1 MNGLYDK
8 LREYSTSDYY
18 GFHMPGHKRHAPGDI
33 DLPYGIDITEIEGFD
48 DLHHAAGILKDA
60 QELAAKVYGADE
72 TGFLV
77 NGSTAG
83 ILSAILG
90 CTRRGDRILAAR
102 HCHKSVYH
110 AIDMNGLRPVYLYP
124 EFDENIHMNM
134 EISVSAVKTAL
145 MEYSDI
151 RAAVIV
157 SPTFDGVISDI
168 GEIAAAVHEY
178 GIPLIVDE
186 AHGAHLGFHP
196 YFEENA
202 LAKGADVVIQS
213 VHKTLPSLTQTALLH
228 IKGEVAERGRIF
240 RYLDMLQSSSPSY
253 ILMASIDHCIHLL
266 DEQPEELFEPYAS
279 RLSELRESLKGF
291 RCLKII
297 ETERYDYSKLVISVG
312 RSGLTGKELYGI
324 LLSRYHLQMEM
335 AAGTYVIAM
344 TSPGDTPEGFGRLK
358 KALFEIDD
366 EYAGKVSDS
375 KNQETVEKGEGQP
388 AEEVQKESRST
399 DGLWGLP
406 VNEQAMT
413 SREAFEISD
422 GERASESLFWE
433 SAIGR
438 ISAEYAYLY
447 PPGSP
452 LVVPGERI
460 SPEASRLLEKY
471 REAGFRVEG
480 LEAEGRIKVLKLT

>member
-1 MNGLYDK
+1 
-8 LREYSTSDYY
+8 
-18 GFHMPGHKRHAPGDI
+18 
-33 DLPYGIDITEIEGFD
+33 
-48 DLHHAAGILKDA
+48 
-60 QELAAKVYGADE
+60 
-72 TGFLV
+72 
-77 NGSTAG
+77 
-83 ILSAILG
+83 
-90 CTRRGDRILAAR
+90 
-102 HCHKSVYH
+102 
-110 AIDMNGLRPVYLYP
+110 
-124 EFDENIHMNM
+124 MNM

-151 RAAVIV
+151 RAVVIV

-266 DEQPEELFEPYAS
+266 DEQPEELFEPYTS
-279 RLSELRESLKGF
+279 RLSALRESLKGL

-312 RSGLTGKELYGI
+312 RSGLTGKDLYGI

-399 DGLWGLP
+399 DGLWGVP

-422 GERASESLFWE
+422 GERASESLSWE
-433 SAIGR
+433 SAVGR